1 MKRVIVLGAG
11 MVGAVM
17 ARDLSEDSMFSVTVA
32 DIDELN
38 LEKASRK
45 GNIKTIKADLSKP
58 VEVKRLVTDFD
69 LVCGALSSLIGFSAL
84 RAVIESGKD
93 YCDIS
98 FMPEDAMDLDS
109 LAKKKGVTAVVDC
122 GVAPG
127 MSNMLCGHA
136 NSYFDKTENVEI
148 YVGGLPVVR
157 TWPYQYK
164 AAFSPVDVI
173 EEYTRPSRFIVD
185 GKIVTK
191 PALTDPELMDFPGI
205 GMLEAFNTD
214 GLRSLL
220 KTINAPRVIEKT
232 LRYPGHIELMRVLRE
247 TGFFEKDT
255 IDIGGVKIS
264 PLALTSKLLFKIWK
278 YEGDEEDLTVMR
290 VIAEGM
296 KDGKR
301 VRLVWDLL
309 DGYDPIQHE
318 TSMSRTTAFPNA
330 IVARMVASGEYKNP
344 GVNPPEF
351 IGRNK
356 ALLDKVLDELS
367 KRGVKFES
375 NFAR

>member
-1 MKRVIVLGAG
+1 MKKVVVLGAG

-17 ARDLSEDSMFSVTVA
+17 ARDLSEDSRFTVA
-32 DIDELN
+32 IADINEQN

-45 GNIKTIKADLSKP
+45 GNIQIIKADLSRP
-58 VEVKRLVTDFD
+58 DEVKRLVRDFD
-69 LVCGALSSLIGFSAL
+69 LVCGALSSHIGFSVL

-98 FMPEDAMDLDS
+98 FMPEDATKLDS
-109 LAKKKGVTAVVDC
+109 LAKEKGVTVVVDC

-127 MSNMLCGHA
+127 MSNMLCGYA
-136 NSYFDKTENVEI
+136 NSYFDQTESIEI

-157 TWPYQYK
+157 TLPYEYK
-164 AAFSPVDVI
+164 AAFSPADVI

-191 PALTDPELMDFPGI
+191 PALSDPELMDFPGI
-205 GMLEAFNTD
+205 GTLEAFNTD

-220 KTINAPRVIEKT
+220 KTIKAPRIVEKT

-247 TGFFEKDT
+247 TGFFNKDA
-255 IDIGGVKIS
+255 IDISGVKIS
-264 PLALTSKLLFKIWK
+264 PLELTSKLLFKMWK
-278 YEGDEEDLTVMR
+278 YEDGEEDLTVMR
-290 VIAEGM
+290 VIADGM
-296 KDGKR
+296 KNGKSA
-301 VRLVWDLL
+301 RLAWDLL
-309 DGYDPIQHE
+309 DRYDPVHNE

-330 IVARMVASGEYKNP
+330 IVARMVVSGEYKNP

-356 ALLDKVLDELS
+356 KLLDKILDELL
-367 KRGVKFES
+367 KRGVKFENNS
-375 NFAR
+375 TL